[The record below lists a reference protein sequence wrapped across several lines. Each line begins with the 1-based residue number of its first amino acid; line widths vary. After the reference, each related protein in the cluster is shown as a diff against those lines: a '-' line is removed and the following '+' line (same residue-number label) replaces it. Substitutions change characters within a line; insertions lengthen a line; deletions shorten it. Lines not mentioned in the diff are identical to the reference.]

1 MHVSWGWS
9 CDRVRIREYDPPD
22 HYVQGRTSAT
32 SACTTFLRAGAP
44 VDLQAVCIAERSK
57 GIALIRWHVLL
68 LIILSYELAIHCA
81 KFVAPAMYAFTPHSC
96 NIFTLA
102 TSLRKAAMSLQACFC
117 PLRCTA
123 LASAAFGSLSLT

>member
-1 MHVSWGWS
+1 M
-9 CDRVRIREYDPPD
+9 REYDPPD

-44 VDLQAVCIAERSK
+44 VDLQAVCIAACSK
-57 GIALIRWHVLL
+57 VITLIRMAGV
-68 LIILSYELAIHCA
+68 ITILSYELVIRCA
-81 KFVAPAMYAFTPHSC
+81 KFVALAMYAFKRHSC

-123 LASAAFGSLSLT
+123 PA